1 MSRSRISALLAVS
14 MAALALGACGESP
27 EDEARDSGKDIGK
40 AIAEFQLADS
50 AEAAGAAIDDFR
62 AAVTNLD
69 EETRERV
76 ADQVDTQAGSLDDAI
91 EAVQAA
97 QTSADAD
104 ALQSAQDDLKQAGQ
118 DLRAQAQAFQS
129 TNNSVAVAFWEG
141 VEEGYDDEID

>member
-1 MSRSRISALLAVS
+1 MTHSRISALLAAG
-14 MAALALGACGESP
+14 MAAVALGACGQAP
-27 EDEARDSGKDIGK
+27 EDEARESGKDIGQ

-50 AEAAGAAIDDFR
+50 AEAAGAAIDEFR

-76 ADQVDTQAGSLDDAI
+76 SDQVETQAGSLDDAI

-118 DLRAQAQAFQS
+118 SLRSEAQAFQS

-141 VEEGYDDEID
+141 VQEGYDDEIN

>member
-1 MSRSRISALLAVS
+1 MSRSRISALLATG

-62 AAVTNLD
+62 AAVSTMD

-76 ADQVDTQAGSLDDAI
+76 QDQVETQAGSLDDAV

-97 QTSADAD
+97 QASADAN

-118 DLRAQAQAFQS
+118 DLRAQSQAFQS
-129 TNNSVAVAFWEG
+129 ANTSVAVAFWEG

>member
-14 MAALALGACGESP
+14 MSALALGACGESP

-40 AIAEFQLADS
+40 AIAEFQLADN

-62 AAVTNLD
+62 AAITNMD
-69 EETRERV
+69 EETRDRV
-76 ADQVDTQAGSLDDAI
+76 QEQVETQAGSLDDAI

-97 QTSADAD
+97 QASADAN

-118 DLRAQAQAFQS
+118 DLRAQSQAFQS

>member
-97 QTSADAD
+97 QASADAD